1 MTDVVKVAEEL
12 ASAVDGVDWD
22 GSEVHRCRV
31 RLHEAAKSAS
41 VAELTRASE
50 VLVARLARS
59 RVDDADG
66 VAYAAIGAGSLV
78 ENGAPPRLL
87 AEVLL
92 AKMPAVLQAA
102 RRYADICLADLA
114 SDGDSDP
121 KDGIVDIDGRSID
134 LDLFRAHLKKDRGGA
149 SALSTLEI
157 WTLPTVAALTRDRA
171 LLMRAV
177 SDGELRR
184 AARALATSKAQ
195 WLDVLLGVVLD
206 ATWLIVCPM
215 EKRAFHMRVD
225 GLVSNFDLH
234 ALVSD
239 VLIEQGIRGERN
251 PPDVIA
257 FIRGDAPTRSTDS
270 VSGSFQFYTYE
281 AGQYDWSQQAH
292 PAWHWVWGEG
302 RPETVPFFREMRTLI
317 VGPQTMSRSWTMPR
331 TFAALKC
338 DVSLVRELS
347 PNEVHATLDALRSS
361 GEAPP
366 R

>member
-12 ASAVDGVDWD
+12 VSAVDGIDWD

-31 RLHEAAKSAS
+31 QLHEAAKSAS
-41 VAELTRASE
+41 MAELTRARD
-50 VLVARLARS
+50 VLVERLVRS

-66 VAYAAIGAGSLV
+66 VAYAAIAAGALV
-78 ENGAPPRLL
+78 ENGAPPRPLG
-87 AEVLL
+87 EVLL

-102 RRYADICLADLA
+102 RRYADVCLADLPP
-114 SDGDSDP
+114 DG
-121 KDGIVDIDGRSID
+121 KATTNEKVTEVDGRPIE
-134 LDLFRAHLKKDRGGA
+134 LALFRSHLKEDRGGA

-157 WTLPTVAALTRDRA
+157 WTLPTVAALTRDRE
-171 LLMRAV
+171 LLVRAA
-177 SDGELRR
+177 SDDDFRR
-184 AARALATSKAQ
+184 AARALASSDAR
-195 WLDVLLGVVLD
+195 WLDVLLGAVLD
-206 ATWLIVCPM
+206 ATWLVVCPM

-257 FIRGDAPTRSTDS
+257 FIRGDSPTRSTDS

-281 AGQYDWSQQAH
+281 AGEYDWSQKGH

-302 RPETVPFFREMRTLI
+302 RPETVPFFRGMRTLV
-317 VGPQTMSRSWTMPR
+317 VGPQTMSRSWSMPR
-331 TFAALKC
+331 TFGALKC
-338 DVSLVRELS
+338 NVSVVRELS
-347 PNEVHATLDALRSS
+347 PDEVRDTLEALRS
-361 GEAPP
+361 AANAHT
-366 R
+366 